1 MSVKQSMNLIR
12 STSAD
17 AHLDKVCVYNDCYLL
32 LYQAAGYNR
41 RR

>member
-12 STSAD
+12 LSGAD
-17 AHLDKVCVYNDCYLL
+17 AYLGKVCVYSDCYLL
-32 LYQAAGYNR
+32 LYQATGYNR